1 MASTRILITGGAGFI
16 GSRLTR
22 ELVREGHTVVVLD
35 NLLPQVHGDSPQP
48 NLPDCETIWADV
60 RDRDALDRAM
70 KGVEVVHHF
79 AAETGVGQSQ
89 YEIARYVSVNTYGTA
104 LVLEAAGAAGVRQL
118 IIASSRAVYGE
129 GTFDCA
135 QCGKS
140 FAAAGRSS
148 EQMDAARFDIYCPAC
163 GAPARP
169 QVMAESTLANP
180 VSIYGLT
187 KYQQEQLAEQVS
199 AISDLE
205 TTILRFFNVYGP
217 GQSLKNPY
225 VGVLGTFF
233 RRANADRTIE
243 VYEDGKMSR
252 DFVFVGDVVEALRR
266 ATNNEAAFGQ
276 LLNVGSGEALTLFDI
291 ATEMFRV
298 LSKEPQIKISGR
310 YRSGDIRHAVASV
323 SRLEQQLGFVP
334 RTTFSEG
341 LSQFVDWALAHQSES
356 DDDLAAE
363 ELASRRLLRQAVL

>member
-16 GSRLTR
+16 GSRLAR
-22 ELVREGHTVVVLD
+22 ELVREGHSVVVLD
-35 NLLPQVHGDSPQP
+35 NLLPQVHGGNPQP
-48 NLPDCETIWADV
+48 DLPDCETIWADV
-60 RDRDALDRAM
+60 RDRDALDRAL
-70 KGVEVVHHF
+70 KNVEVVHHF

-89 YEIARYVSVNTYGTA
+89 YEIARYVSVNTFGTA
-104 LVLEAAGAAGVRQL
+104 LVLEAAAAAGVRQVV
-118 IIASSRAVYGE
+118 IASSRAVYGE
-129 GTFDCA
+129 GLFNCA
-135 QCGKS
+135 PCETS

-148 EQMDAARFDIYCPAC
+148 EQMDAARFDIYCPVC
-163 GAPARP
+163 GAPALP
-169 QVMAESTLANP
+169 QVMSESTAANP

-187 KYQQEQLAEQVS
+187 KYQQEQLAQQVS

-233 RRANADRTIE
+233 RRANADETIE

-276 LLNVGSGEALTLFDI
+276 VMNVGSGEALTLLEI
-291 ATEMFRV
+291 ASEMFRT
-298 LSKEPQIKISGR
+298 LGKEPQIKVSGR
-310 YRSGDIRHAVASV
+310 YRSGDIRHAIASV
-323 SRLEQQLGFVP
+323 EKLEQQLGFVP
-334 RTTFSEG
+334 RTSFAHG
-341 LSQFVDWALAHQSES
+341 LQSFVEWAQEHQA
-356 DDDLAAE
+356 DTADDLAAE

>member
-16 GSRLTR
+16 GSRLAR
-22 ELVREGHTVVVLD
+22 QLVREGHSVVVVD
-35 NLLPQVHGDSPQP
+35 NLLPQVHGDHPQP
-48 NLPDCETIWADV
+48 DLPDCETIWADV

-118 IIASSRAVYGE
+118 VIASSRAVYGE

-140 FAAAGRSS
+140 FAADGRSS
-148 EQMDAARFDIYCPAC
+148 EQMDAARFDIYCPEC
-163 GAPARP
+163 GAPALP
-169 QVMAESTLANP
+169 QVMSESTSANP

-187 KYQQEQLAEQVS
+187 KYQQEQLAQQVS
-199 AISDLE
+199 TINDLE

-233 RRANADRTIE
+233 RRANTDRTIE

-291 ATEMFRV
+291 ATEMFRL

-341 LSQFVDWALAHQSES
+341 LHQFVDWALAHQSES
-356 DDDLAAE
+356 ADDLAAE

>member
-16 GSRLTR
+16 GSRLAR
-22 ELVREGHTVVVLD
+22 ELVREGHSVVVLD
-35 NLLPQVHGDSPQP
+35 NLLPQVHGDHPQP
-48 NLPDCETIWADV
+48 DLADCETIWADV
-60 RDRDALDRAM
+60 RDRDALDRTM

-104 LVLEAAGAAGVRQL
+104 LVLEAAATAGVRQVV
-118 IIASSRAVYGE
+118 IASSRAVYGE
-129 GTFDCA
+129 GLFDCA

-163 GAPARP
+163 GAPALP
-169 QVMAESTLANP
+169 QVMSESTAANP

-187 KYQQEQLAEQVS
+187 KYQQEQLAQQVS
-199 AISDLE
+199 TINDLQ

-217 GQSLKNPY
+217 GQSLRNPY

-233 RRANADRTIE
+233 RRANADQSIE

-252 DFVFVGDVVEALRR
+252 DFVFVEDVVEALRR

-276 LLNVGSGEALTLFDI
+276 LLNVGSGEALTLFGV
-291 ATEMFRV
+291 ATEMFRA
-298 LSKEPQIKISGR
+298 LAKEPQIKISGR

-323 SRLEQQLGFVP
+323 SRLEQQLRFVP
-334 RTTFSEG
+334 RTTFAEG
-341 LSQFVDWALAHQSES
+341 LHQFVDWALAHQSES
-356 DDDLAAE
+356 ADDLAAE

>member
-1 MASTRILITGGAGFI
+1 
-16 GSRLTR
+16 
-22 ELVREGHTVVVLD
+22 
-35 NLLPQVHGDSPQP
+35 
-48 NLPDCETIWADV
+48 
-60 RDRDALDRAM
+60 
-70 KGVEVVHHF
+70 
-79 AAETGVGQSQ
+79 
-89 YEIARYVSVNTYGTA
+89 
-104 LVLEAAGAAGVRQL
+104 
-118 IIASSRAVYGE
+118 
-129 GTFDCA
+129 
-135 QCGKS
+135 
-140 FAAAGRSS
+140 
-148 EQMDAARFDIYCPAC
+148 
-163 GAPARP
+163 
-169 QVMAESTLANP
+169 
-180 VSIYGLT
+180 LT
-187 KYQQEQLAEQVS
+187 KYQQEQLAQQVS
-199 AISDLE
+199 TINDLE

-291 ATEMFRV
+291 ASEMFRV
-298 LSKEPQIKISGR
+298 LAKEPLVKISGR

-323 SRLEQQLGFVP
+323 ARLEEQLGFVP

-341 LSQFVDWALAHQSES
+341 LHQFVEWALAHQSES
-356 DDDLAAE
+356 ADDLAAE